1 MSTEQDIAWMRQ
13 LAEEGGQTPYRG
25 AAIQFAAGLVY
36 GLAAVAH
43 GVVASGAVVAPPA
56 AFAVIWLGAT
66 VVFLAALIVLS
77 LRMARTAAP
86 ATAANRAARAVWTG
100 VGWACFALFAA
111 LWMVI
116 WRTGQAGAAA
126 FVLVP
131 SIIMVFYGMGW
142 AMTGAMM
149 RERGLIGLAVAS
161 FAAAPVLGLFVGTG
175 LQYWAYA
182 AALLG
187 LMALPAWMMMRRA
200 ARG

>member
-13 LAEEGGQTPYRG
+13 LAEEGGRAPYRG
-25 AAIQFAAGLVY
+25 ASIQFAAGLVY
-36 GLAAVAH
+36 GLAAAAH
-43 GVVASGAVVAPPA
+43 ALVASGAIAAPPA

-66 VVFLAALIVLS
+66 VVFLAVMAALWVRL
-77 LRMARTAAP
+77 ARAP
-86 ATAANRAARAVWTG
+86 SATTAANRAARAVWTG

-111 LWMVI
+111 FWMVI

-131 SIIMVFYGMGW
+131 SIIMAFYGMGW
-142 AMTGAMM
+142 AVTGAMM
-149 RERGLIGLAVAS
+149 RDRRLSGLAVAS
-161 FAAAPVLGLFVGTG
+161 FAAAPVLGLCVGTG

-187 LMALPAWMMMRRA
+187 LMALPAWLMMRASRA
-200 ARG
+200 

>member
-13 LAEEGGQTPYRG
+13 LAEEGGRAPYRG
-25 AAIQFAAGLVY
+25 ASIQFAAGLVY
-36 GLAAVAH
+36 GLAAAAH
-43 GVVASGAVVAPPA
+43 ALVASGAIAAPPA

-66 VVFLAALIVLS
+66 VVFLVVMAALWVRL
-77 LRMARTAAP
+77 ARAP
-86 ATAANRAARAVWTG
+86 SATTAANRAARAVWTG

-111 LWMVI
+111 FWMVI

-142 AMTGAMM
+142 AVTGAMM
-149 RERGLIGLAVAS
+149 RDRRLSGLAVAS
-161 FAAAPVLGLFVGTG
+161 FAAAPVLGLCVGTG

-187 LMALPAWMMMRRA
+187 LMALPAWLMMRA
-200 ARG
+200 ARA